1 MGSRFLRQA
10 LLIGAA
16 LTAFACKGYK
26 QIPEETLVDI
36 FTDMYELNA
45 YIDRHPVRE
54 NRDSID
60 LYEPVLAAY
69 GYTTEDFTRTLT
81 EATRRKS
88 FRLTDIIDASV
99 AKMEQERDAIDRELR
114 IVERIDSTALAY
126 STRELYRDS
135 LITIRSLADSA
146 AMRVEVPLDELSGRI
161 GIDYYYTLDSLD
173 RNDDLQ
179 NRHALLSATGKSRGS
194 AVQRLR
200 KGPRTAYST
209 SLPCSR
215 EAVRLEITFGNYPE
229 RPKRMHLT
237 IDSLVVTYV
246 PPLSEAY
253 EEFSHT
259 YRYRLMIDDREYN
272 TFYYDEENSRP
283 LRFPSPLLPPECD
296 SLMER

>member
-1 MGSRFLRQA
+1 
-10 LLIGAA
+10 
-16 LTAFACKGYK
+16 
-26 QIPEETLVDI
+26 
-36 FTDMYELNA
+36 
-45 YIDRHPVRE
+45 
-54 NRDSID
+54 
-60 LYEPVLAAY
+60 
-69 GYTTEDFTRTLT
+69 
-81 EATRRKS
+81 
-88 FRLTDIIDASV
+88 
-99 AKMEQERDAIDRELR
+99 
-114 IVERIDSTALAY
+114 
-126 STRELYRDS
+126 
-135 LITIRSLADSA
+135 
-146 AMRVEVPLDELSGRI
+146 MRVEVPLDELSGRI

-253 EEFSHT
+253 EELSHT

-296 SLMER
+296 SLVER

>member
-1 MGSRFLRQA
+1 MLKPVCRWCFIMYYFLSKSSRY
-10 LLIGAA
+10 
-16 LTAFACKGYK
+16 YK
-26 QIPEETLVDI
+26 HL
-36 FTDMYELNA
+36 
-45 YIDRHPVRE
+45 
-54 NRDSID
+54 
-60 LYEPVLAAY
+60 
-69 GYTTEDFTRTLT
+69 
-81 EATRRKS
+81 
-88 FRLTDIIDASV
+88 
-99 AKMEQERDAIDRELR
+99 
-114 IVERIDSTALAY
+114 
-126 STRELYRDS
+126 S
-135 LITIRSLADSA
+135 LPPLADKD
-146 AMRVEVPLDELSGRI
+146 VIVN
-161 GIDYYYTLDSLD
+161 TLDSLD

-253 EEFSHT
+253 EELSHT